1 MMDMMIKDVNSEIQ
15 QMKFEEKDAQEEY
28 EQMVNEAADKRKAD
42 TLSIEQ
48 KTAAKA
54 DLEDTI
60 VKTMD
65 KKAAE
70 EAELMATKQYIS
82 ELHADCDFLL
92 KNYDERKESRTGEIE
107 ALKKAK
113 AVLSGADFS
122 HVQVARR

>member
-1 MMDMMIKDVNSEIQ
+1 MMIADVEKEIQ
-15 QMKFEEKDAQEEY
+15 EMKFEEKDAQEEY
-28 EQMVNEAADKRKAD
+28 ETMVKEAADKRAAD
-42 TLSIEQ
+42 SKSIEE
-48 KTAAKA
+48 KEAAKA

-65 KKAAE
+65 KKDAE

-82 ELHADCDFLL
+82 ELHADCDWLL
-92 KNYDERKESRTGEIE
+92 KNFDERKESRTGEIE